1 MSGRTGHAG
10 SRFTAGQIGHI
21 VGHVHAVECRYCG
34 EVIVREGEQ
43 WITLEGTLFCV
54 LSQAPGRHV
63 PPGRTSQRRV
73 VDVRET
79 ADSPDPVS
87 PSRP

>member
-1 MSGRTGHAG
+1 MSWPTGHAG
-10 SRFTAGQIGHI
+10 SRFTAAQIGHI
-21 VGHVHAVECRYCG
+21 VTYVHAVECRYCG

-54 LSQAPGRHV
+54 LSQADGHHV
-63 PPGRTSQRRV
+63 PPGRARQQRV
-73 VDVRET
+73 VDVREA

-87 PSRP
+87 RSRT